1 MRLRILGPVEIATGR
16 GPALPARRMARVLLG
31 TLALHANTFVPA
43 DRIVDALW
51 GGCPPRSARINLR
64 SYVSDLRR
72 LLRSGGRDS
81 TRIETA
87 NGGYLLA
94 AEPDDLDVLAFTAL
108 AEAGRDCLSRGDYE
122 QAVERLTCAGE
133 LWRGPVLDGVPVPE
147 AVQPTVRMLEDRRVD
162 AIEDCV
168 QARLELGRHAGLA
181 AELRELTGRYELRE
195 RLWGQLML
203 ALYRSGRPGEAM
215 RAYDRLRRVLDAE
228 LGADPSR
235 EIKQLYQRILRDDP
249 RLAGP
254 ARIAAVLPRAT
265 PVPWQLPPDADPFVG
280 RQDELRRLD
289 HFTGAVAAVVGTAG
303 VGKTALAV
311 HWAHGVRSRFP
322 DGCLYVDLR
331 GYGPEPPVPPEQV
344 LAGFLRVLG
353 ERATHIGHE
362 TAELS
367 GRYRTLLADRRML
380 VVLDNARASDQ
391 VRPLLPGTA
400 GCLVVVTSRDDLA
413 GLVARD
419 GAHRVRLDPMPP
431 DQARVL
437 LGRLVADQE
446 GADAIVERCAGLPL
460 ALRIVAELAAQP
472 GTSLAELADRQ
483 HDLDELDAGG
493 DPSTAV
499 VAVFDWS
506 YRVLPP
512 PAARAFGLLTWHP
525 GAVFDEY
532 AAAALLDTT
541 PAEAGRLVGVL
552 CRAHLVQR
560 AGAGR
565 YRIHDL
571 LRAYGRR
578 QPATDAVE
586 AALTRL
592 FDYYVHAATVAE
604 TMLPLGRGRPPHPA
618 AFQTPP
624 LHDPVLAAHWLNAE
638 RANLIAVIAHCATHG
653 WHVQACELSQALRPY
668 LDQGRHLAEAH
679 TAHRHALHAARC
691 LDDSGRIGAA
701 LNNLGCVYHHLG
713 RYAEAIEH
721 LEGALALR
729 RQTGDRTGEA
739 RTINNLA
746 GVYGRL
752 GRHAEAGEAYRL
764 SLHIARETG
773 DLASEAMVLANLAF
787 VHLRLGHYREAVD
800 CHERALELAE
810 LLGDRMLESIEHS
823 NLGLAYALLGRYH
836 ESAHS
841 LRHAARLCR
850 ELGDHQGEAFVSGN
864 LTVLHTRLGNHW
876 VARRHAERALAVHSA
891 SGDLASEAAV
901 LGYQGDLLLRMGLPA
916 QALHSFRQAL
926 ALDRRLG
933 ERFQEAQALNGIA
946 AAATAM
952 RRFDQAELHHDAALA
967 LATAIGDRYE
977 RARALDGIGH
987 LRCGA
992 GEAGAAAALW
1002 GEAAAIY
1009 AEIGVPEAE
1018 QLKARL
1024 QAITVPA
1031 RLPSTVE

>member
-1 MRLRILGPVEIATGR
+1 MRLRILGPVEIATDH

-72 LLRSGGRDS
+72 LLRSGGRDG

-108 AEAGRDCLSRGDYE
+108 AEAGRDCLARGDYE
-122 QAVERLTCAGE
+122 QAVDRLTCAGE
-133 LWRGPVLDGVPVPE
+133 LWRGQVLDGVPVPD

-228 LGADPSR
+228 LGADPSP

-254 ARIAAVLPRAT
+254 ARPAAVLPRAA
-265 PVPWQLPPDADPFVG
+265 PVPWQLPPGADPFVG
-280 RQDELRRLD
+280 RHDELRGLD

-311 HWAHGVRSRFP
+311 HWAHGARGRFP

-331 GYGPEPPVPPEQV
+331 GYGPDAPVPPEQV

-353 ERATHIGHE
+353 EPAAGTGYEI
-362 TAELS
+362 AELS

-419 GAHRVRLDPMPP
+419 GAHRVRLDPLPP
-431 DQARVL
+431 EQARAL
-437 LGRLVADQE
+437 LVRLIGDREGVA
-446 GADAIVERCAGLPL
+446 ALVRRCAGLPL
-460 ALRIVAELAAQP
+460 ALRIVAELAAQS
-472 GTSLAELADRQ
+472 GTSPAELADGRR
-483 HDLDELDAGG
+483 DLDELDAGG
-493 DPSTAV
+493 DPGTAV

-512 PAARAFGLLTWHP
+512 AAARAFALLTWHP
-525 GAVFDEY
+525 GATFDEHAT
-532 AAAALLDTT
+532 AAAVGTT
-541 PAEAGRLVGVL
+541 PAEAGRLIGVL

-560 AGAGR
+560 DGGGR

-578 QPATDAVE
+578 LPADDAVRTS
-586 AALTRL
+586 LTGL
-592 FDYYVHAATVAE
+592 FDYYVHAATTAD
-604 TMLPLGRGRPPHPA
+604 TTLACRPPGPPA
-618 AFQTPP
+618 VPTPP
-624 LHDPVLAAHWLNAE
+624 LHDQVLAAQWLNTE
-638 RANLIAVIAHCATHG
+638 RANLIAVLVHCATHG
-653 WHVQACELSQALRPY
+653 WPAHACVLSQALRSY
-668 LDQGRHLAEAH
+668 LDQGRHLAEAL
-679 TAHRHALHAARC
+679 TAHQHALHAARV
-691 LDDSGRIGAA
+691 LDDPAHLGAA
-701 LNNLGCVYHHLG
+701 LNNLGAVHHHLG

-721 LEGALALR
+721 FEAALVLR
-729 RQTGDRTGEA
+729 RQTGDRAGEA
-739 RTINNLA
+739 RTVNNLA
-746 GVYGRL
+746 GAHSRL
-752 GRHAEAGEAYRL
+752 GRHAEAGENYAL
-764 SLHIARETG
+764 SLRIARETG
-773 DLASEAMVLANLAF
+773 DEAGEAMVLANLAF
-787 VHLRLGHYREAVD
+787 VHLRLGRYRDAVD
-800 CHERALELAE
+800 YHERALDLAE
-810 LLGDRMLESIEHS
+810 RRGDRTMESVEQS
-823 NLGLAYALLGRYH
+823 NLGLAYALLGRYRDSARALH
-836 ESAHS
+836 RSAH
-841 LRHAARLCR
+841 LCR
-850 ELGDHQGEAFVSGN
+850 ALGDQQGEGFVSGN

-876 VARRHAERALAVHSA
+876 VAARHAERALAVHHA

-901 LGYQGDLLLRMGLPA
+901 LTFQGDLHLRMGLPA
-916 QALHSFRQAL
+916 QALHSFRQSL
-926 ALDRRLG
+926 ALNRRLG
-933 ERFQEAQALNGIA
+933 ERFQEAQALNGTA
-946 AAATAM
+946 AAAAAM
-952 RRFDQAELHHDAALA
+952 RRFDQAERHHGEALD

-977 RARALDGIGH
+977 QARALAGLGH
-987 LRCGA
+987 LRCTA
-992 GEAGAAAALW
+992 GDPAAAAALW
-1002 GEAAAIY
+1002 REAAAIY
-1009 AEIGVPEAE
+1009 TDIEVPEAE
-1018 QLKARL
+1018 QLHARL
-1024 QAITVPA
+1024 RAMTP
-1031 RLPSTVE
+1031 LSSTVD